1 MKNKNTSKIN
11 PPINGEIK
19 IFLRKGTAL
28 RNSKEEMVRC
38 LKSAVSNNRIVGYN
52 ADWLHN
58 GFLVI
63 YYNELLDQGGVTA
76 TYVAD
81 QMVKYYNSHMEEN

>member
-11 PPINGEIK
+11 PPSNGEIK
-19 IFLRKGTAL
+19 IFFRKSTAL
-28 RNSKEEMVRC
+28 RNSKKEMVSY

-58 GFLVI
+58 GLLVI
-63 YYNELLDQGGVTA
+63 YYNELLDQEGITA
-76 TYVAD
+76 TFVAN
-81 QMVKYYNSHMEEN
+81 QIVIYYNSHMED